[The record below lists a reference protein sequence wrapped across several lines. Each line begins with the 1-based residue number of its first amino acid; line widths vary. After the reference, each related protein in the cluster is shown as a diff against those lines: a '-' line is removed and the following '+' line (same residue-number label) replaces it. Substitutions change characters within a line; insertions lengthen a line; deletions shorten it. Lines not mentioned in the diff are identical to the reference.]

1 MAHWRVDSLHSAL
14 LFRRIGAAGLICVAG
29 WFGRAETAG
38 AAEPSDAEGPGSAA
52 RLEEKARVPLEVTID
67 KSTVDLEK
75 RRLEV
80 RMSRP
85 AGHVRIKV
93 LTADGGLLADD
104 DIDFKGQPANAR
116 LVVTWKPLSDEPV
129 ARIEV
134 YAYDVDDNYKGI
146 AIVPW
151 SLEIPHEEVNF
162 ETNSAVIRAEEEP
175 KLERSLE
182 AIREAFEQHKEL
194 GNVTLFIAGHTDTRG
209 SAEHNR
215 NLSRQRA
222 RAIATWFRNHGL
234 TLPIAYEGFGEHA
247 LKVPTADEVDEPR
260 NRRVDYVLAVE
271 PPRLKS
277 DKPVAWKR
285 L

>member
-1 MAHWRVDSLHSAL
+1 MRADSLGAAL
-14 LFRRIGAAGLICVAG
+14 LFGVAG
-29 WFGRAETAG
+29 SLGLLGAAG
-38 AAEPSDAEGPGSAA
+38 AAEVWKAGSSGSGV
-52 RLEEKARVPLEVTID
+52 RLEEGARVPLEVTID

-85 AGHVRIKV
+85 AGHVRVKV
-93 LTADGGLLADD
+93 LTASGGLLADD
-104 DIDFKGQPANAR
+104 DIDFRGRPANAR

-134 YAYDVDDNYKGI
+134 YAYDADDNYKGI

-151 SLEIPHEEVNF
+151 SLEIPHEEVTF
-162 ETNSAVIRAEEEP
+162 ETNSAVIRPAEEP
-175 KLERSLE
+175 KLEQSLE
-182 AIREAFEQHKEL
+182 AIREAFEKHKDL
-194 GNVTLFIAGHTDTRG
+194 GNVTLFIAGHTDTQG

-215 NLSRQRA
+215 DLSRRRA
-222 RAIATWFRNHGL
+222 RAIAAWFRSHGL
-234 TLPIAYEGFGEHA
+234 TLPIAYEGLGEHA

-260 NRRVDYVLAVE
+260 NRRVDYVLSLE

-277 DKPVAWKR
+277 DKPVAWKK